1 MPTKHN
7 NQYQLICQ
15 EKELK
20 TQLGETSIVLDREHL
35 IQKKK
40 KKKKRYLVVYT
51 EGESNPCLKQPSF
64 WKKWK
69 ARMITATLSV

>member
-40 KKKKRYLVVYT
+40 KKKKK
-51 EGESNPCLKQPSF
+51 EIW
-64 WKKWK
+64 WKKI
-69 ARMITATLSV
+69 RGRPTP